1 MRTGAEYREALRDG
15 RVVYVMGE
23 GRVDDVTTHPATK
36 AMVEEYVAW
45 HDRHRDPDWAVTLL
59 APPDASGERR
69 PWALTAPRSSADLI
83 GMGRSYA
90 KTLFLSAGNITH
102 DPGYGNLIALG
113 ILNAVGEHDAGPEH
127 IARAEAYRDL
137 IGKTGRFLTFS
148 GGAPPIGHR
157 LRPDPND
164 RAAVK
169 LVRETDKGIVLT
181 GHVGMHTSPCYA
193 EDIFVGSLCGV
204 QLDSHPVSF
213 VVAVDAPGVTVLC
226 RKVAARDKNPFLA
239 PLSNRFDELD
249 GTLWLD
255 NVLIPWERV
264 FLIDPGPEAVA
275 RWLMWHH
282 LYGWGARA
290 EFSLGLALAVA
301 DAMGL
306 KENAATIEYLIDL
319 MAAVQT
325 IRACQTA
332 AVHDPEP
339 TVTGYCAPNHRHVM
353 AGGIAL
359 FKARQQI
366 AEIMRI
372 IPGSSLV
379 VAPSDRDLASNL
391 SAGLEEA
398 FAGGGYTATQ
408 RAALLQLA
416 WDHVSS
422 GLDGRES
429 AFELHASGGMP
440 TWRGRLRKTFA
451 DYNTLANAVLKQLDC
466 DMPTIDLGSI
476 PAAPLASRRVNAP
489 STGTGG
495 DKR

>member
-23 GRVDDVTTHPATK
+23 GRVDDVTTHPATR

-45 HDRHRDPDWAVTLL
+45 HDRHRDPEWAATLL
-59 APPDASGERR
+59 DPSGK

-90 KTLFLSAGNITH
+90 KTCFLSAGNVTH

-113 ILNAVGEHDAGPEH
+113 ILNAVAEHGAGPEDV
-127 IARAEAYRDL
+127 ARAEAYRATIAD
-137 IGKTGRFLTFS
+137 TGRFLTFS
-148 GGAPPIGHR
+148 GGAPPIGLR
-157 LRPDPND
+157 LRPDPKD
-164 RAAVK
+164 RAAIK
-169 LVRETDKGIVLT
+169 LVRETGKGIVLT
-181 GHVGMHTSPCYA
+181 GRIGMHTSPCYA

-204 QLDSHPVSF
+204 QLDGHPVSF
-213 VVAVDAPGVTVLC
+213 VVEAGAPGVTILC
-226 RKVAARDKNPFLA
+226 RKRAVREENPFLA
-239 PLSNRFDELD
+239 PLSGRFDELD

-290 EFSLGLALAVA
+290 EFSLGLALAIA

-306 KENAATIEYLIDL
+306 KQNDATVEYLIDL
-319 MAAVQT
+319 MTTVQT

-339 TVTGYCAPNHRHVM
+339 TLTPFLAPNHRHVM
-353 AGGIAL
+353 AGGITL
-359 FKARQQI
+359 FKTRQ
-366 AEIMRI
+366 AVSELLRI

-379 VAPSDRDLASNL
+379 VAPSDSDLAAPGL

-398 FAGGGYTATQ
+398 FAGGGYTAAQ

-440 TWRGRLRKTFA
+440 VWRGRLRKSFC
-451 DYNTLANAVLKQLDC
+451 DYNDLANAVLKQLDC
-466 DMPTIDLGSI
+466 DMPRIDLSGI
-476 PAAPLASRRVNAP
+476 PAAPLAPRRVNTPPPQPPA
-489 STGTGG
+489 G
-495 DKR
+495 DKK